1 MLSTKAILAEDAI
14 FNNPHSTIPVSP
26 PSQRTS
32 HPAQK
37 EKTALIAHTGASAQP
52 PILEK
57 REAGMPGGI

>member
-1 MLSTKAILAEDAI
+1 MLSTKPILAEEAI
-14 FNNPHSTIPVSP
+14 FNHPDLTSPVSP

-32 HPAQK
+32 HPKK

-52 PILEK
+52 SILEK